1 MSTPSSF
8 AAKDMININHHA
20 MAANN
25 NPVINRIVILT
36 LLSYPILL
44 LTVQGGMNGLLFL
57 AFLVSL
63 FYLFRRPKSLANS
76 LWDSYSI
83 AFAFAMASPLFAVFL
98 SEAYHGAFT
107 APPFDGPSRFLL
119 VIPVFLALRQME
131 MHIIAYL
138 QYGLPLGALSALF
151 GAMFAWPK
159 WVANNSYF
167 VNSIHFGNLAL
178 MLGFLSLFSINW
190 VKRDSIPVLVL
201 KIISSLVGI
210 FVSIQSDARGGWI
223 AFPALF
229 FVWWISHN
237 PKNSWVKHFVA
248 LLFILL
254 IALLGYEL
262 IGIVQH
268 RMDLI
273 YQNLIE
279 FQHGNKDTSI
289 GIRLQLWH
297 AAWYLFSN
305 NPVFGVGP
313 GGYAQMMTPLS
324 NSGMLTPIAASYGR
338 GEVHN
343 EILAKSSELG
353 IFGFLSLMSIYAIPL
368 TIFIRAT
375 RTSTSFKRSAAF
387 MGICLVAGFF
397 IFGLTVEIFNLK
409 MTVSF
414 YSLTMAVLLAASI
427 HKPSA

>member
-1 MSTPSSF
+1 
-8 AAKDMININHHA
+8 

-25 NPVINRIVILT
+25 IPVINRIVMLT

-44 LTVQGGMNGLLFL
+44 LTVQGSMNGLLFL
-57 AFLVSL
+57 SFSASL
-63 FYLFRRPKSLANS
+63 FYLIRRPKSPTNS

-83 AFAFAMASPLFAVFL
+83 AFAFAMASPMLAVFL
-98 SEAYHGAFT
+98 SEAYHGTFS

-119 VIPVFLALRQME
+119 AIPVFLAWRQIE
-131 MHIIAYL
+131 LHTIAYL

-151 GAMFAWPK
+151 GAMIAWPK
-159 WVANNSYF
+159 WIANNSYF

-190 VKRDSIPVLVL
+190 EKRDPIPVLAL
-201 KIISSLVGI
+201 KIFGSMVGV
-210 FVSIQSDARGGWI
+210 FVSVQSDARGGWI
-223 AFPALF
+223 AFPVLLF
-229 FVWWISHN
+229 IWWLSNN
-237 PKNSWVKHFVA
+237 PKNSWAKHLAA
-248 LLFILL
+248 LLFILF

-262 IGIVQH
+262 IGIIQH

-273 YQNLIE
+273 FQDLAEYQR
-279 FQHGNKDTSI
+279 GNRDTSI

-297 AAWYLFSN
+297 AAWYLFSE

-313 GGYAQMMTPLS
+313 GGFAQMMTPLS
-324 NSGMLTPIAASYGR
+324 NSGLLTPIAASYGR

-343 EILAKSSELG
+343 EILAKCSELG
-353 IFGFLSLMSIYAIPL
+353 IFGLLSLISIYAIPL
-368 TIFIRAT
+368 IIFIRAT
-375 RTSTSFKRSAAF
+375 RSSISLERSAAF

-427 HKPSA
+427 HKPST